1 MKIRKKY
8 RNLLETHTCSLT
20 TWFSMFVPGAAQH
33 TPCCPA
39 MLNMQLDMDSRKQA
53 EHEEPLGRLTFSQMP
68 KWQDATDSATAAS

>member
-1 MKIRKKY
+1 
-8 RNLLETHTCSLT
+8 
-20 TWFSMFVPGAAQH
+20 
-33 TPCCPA
+33 